1 MPDAVLP
8 ETGDPPSRP
17 ARWLL
22 RRIDPRQAGPLI
34 ALIALAAFGTAI
46 NADFLSAGNIANVL
60 TRSAFTGIIAVGA
73 TFVITAGGIDLSV
86 GSMAAIVSGVII
98 LLLNE
103 LGDVLGAGAGTV
115 AIVLA
120 AGLALG
126 AFAGLLNGLLVTRGR
141 IEPFIVTLGTMGI
154 FRSVLVYVANGGT
167 LTLGNDVRALYRPVF
182 YDTLVG
188 VPYPVLL
195 LIAVAAAGAALL
207 YATPFGRYCVAIGSN
222 DEVARYSGIS
232 LDAVRTWTYVLQG
245 ACVGLACDIYVPRLG
260 SASSTTGLGWELEA
274 IAAVIVG
281 GTALKGGYGRIG
293 GSLVGAIILTVIGNI
308 MNLSSAVSVYLNG
321 AVQGAIV
328 IAAVLLQRGVAT
340 RR

>member
-1 MPDAVLP
+1 MPDTALP
-8 ETGDPPSRP
+8 ETGNPRSRP
-17 ARWLL
+17 AGWLL
-22 RRIDPRQAGPLI
+22 RRVDLRQAGPLV

-98 LLLNE
+98 VLLNE
-103 LGDVLGAGAGTV
+103 LAGVLGAGAGTV

-126 AFAGLLNGLLVTRGR
+126 ALAGLLNGLLVTRGR

-167 LTLGNDVRALYRPVF
+167 LTLGNDMRALYRPVF
-182 YDTLVG
+182 YGTLLG

-195 LIAVAAAGAALL
+195 LIAVAAAGAVLL
-207 YATPFGRYCVAIGSN
+207 YTTPFGRYCVAIGSN

-232 LDAVRTWTYVLQG
+232 LDGVRTWTYVLQG

-321 AVQGAIV
+321 AVQGVII
-328 IAAVLLQRGVAT
+328 IAAVLLQRGVGA

>member
-1 MPDAVLP
+1 MPDAVQP
-8 ETGDPPSRP
+8 ETENPGSGLVGWRP
-17 ARWLL
+17 
-22 RRIDPRQAGPLI
+22 RRIDLRQAGPLI
-34 ALIALAAFGTAI
+34 ALVALAAFATLI
-46 NADFLSAGNIANVL
+46 NTDFLSGGNIANVL

-103 LGDVLGAGAGTV
+103 LAGVLGAGPGTV
-115 AIVLA
+115 AIVLF

-126 AFAGLLNGLLVTRGR
+126 ALAGLLNGLLVTRGR

-167 LTLGNDVRALYRPVF
+167 LTLGNDMRELYRPVF
-182 YDTLVG
+182 YGTLLG

-195 LIAVAAAGAALL
+195 LIAVALAGATLL
-207 YATPFGRYCVAIGSN
+207 YTTPFGRYCVAIGSN

-232 LDAVRTWTYVLQG
+232 LDGVRTWTYVLQG

-321 AVQGAIV
+321 AVQGVIIIV
-328 IAAVLLQRGVAT
+328 AVLLQRGVGA

>member
-1 MPDAVLP
+1 MPDTVLP
-8 ETGDPPSRP
+8 ETGNPRSRL
-17 ARWLL
+17 AGWLL
-22 RRIDPRQAGPLI
+22 RRLDLRQAGPLI
-34 ALIALAAFGTAI
+34 ALIALAAFATVI

-98 LLLNE
+98 VLLNE
-103 LGDVLGAGAGTV
+103 LADVLGAGAGTV

-126 AFAGLLNGLLVTRGR
+126 ALAGLLNGLLVTRGR

-167 LTLGNDVRALYRPVF
+167 LTLGNDMRALYRPVF
-182 YDTLVG
+182 YGTLVG
-188 VPYPVLL
+188 IPYPVLL
-195 LIAVAAAGAALL
+195 LIAVALAGAVLL
-207 YATPFGRYCVAIGSN
+207 YTTPFGRYCVAIGSN
-222 DEVARYSGIS
+222 DEVARYSGVS
-232 LDAVRTWTYVLQG
+232 LDGVRTWTYVLQG

-321 AVQGAIV
+321 AVQGVIIIV
-328 IAAVLLQRGVAT
+328 AVLLQRGVAA

>member
-8 ETGDPPSRP
+8 ETDNPSSRR
-17 ARWLL
+17 AGRLL

-98 LLLNE
+98 VLLNE
-103 LGDVLGAGAGTV
+103 LAEVLGAGAGTV

-126 AFAGLLNGLLVTRGR
+126 ALAGLLNGLLVTRGR

-167 LTLGNDVRALYRPVF
+167 LTLGNDMRALYRPVF
-182 YDTLVG
+182 YGTLVG
-188 VPYPVLL
+188 IPYPVLL
-195 LIAVAAAGAALL
+195 LVAVAVAGAVLL
-207 YATPFGRYCVAIGSN
+207 YTTPFGRYCVAIGSN

-232 LDAVRTWTYVLQG
+232 LDGVRTWTYVLQG

-274 IAAVIVG
+274 IAGVIVG

-321 AVQGAIV
+321 AVQGVII